1 MMKYPNR
8 TALYEAH
15 NIYRDVM
22 QGFIVRRL
30 KKVQGITPKE
40 LISEILKC
48 ESIDDPEAMID
59 IRDFP
64 RIMRDRNCWFDAFS
78 QLFGSR
84 GAPDVRS
91 MTGFIADGRK
101 LWAHPQKKEDVD
113 SEHTRTHLSIIADL
127 LGAIN
132 ELDARDDV
140 ENIRDQLF
148 SDEVEE
154 HPTEV
159 ENAALNKRLAD
170 TSDKLAAVEADK
182 IECEK
187 RLQDAQ
193 ERLEELEEIETA
205 WMDSEKQAEKMLN
218 ELEAAKAKQRASEK
232 KRKSIVSELESAK
245 TEKSKLTEDLNTA
258 SSWLEDVEKEK
269 VELKK
274 RLKKAETEKTELKE
288 NLKSRSD
295 RLEKLEKVK
304 KENAELKKDLETAA
318 EEKAELEKQLK
329 TKSDSNI
336 PDSVTFQETTFTMDL
351 DKYRVVGDDITQTF
365 WRYWH
370 AQRSEGKQAMRDA
383 GWSVEKVDGDWEI
396 TISTEDFQAW
406 TKNEGST
413 TQPTAPFQERTELP
427 TGKEMEQPALELL
440 SDRREYPRS
449 EIIDVLTQHFSLNKN
464 QRKKL
469 SRSGKAEVYL
479 RNKGLIERTRTG
491 YYRITSRGLDV
502 LRS

>member
-1 MMKYPNR
+1 MKDYPNEE
-8 TALYEAH
+8 ALRKAH
-15 NIYRDVM
+15 RIYLDAMRP
-22 QGFIVRRL
+22 FIIRCL
-30 KKVQGITPKE
+30 KKIQGQTLE
-40 LISEILKC
+40 DLISDVIDY
-48 ESIDDPEAMID
+48 ESSNNIETAID
-59 IRDFP
+59 IGNIPLLLKNYWHDIFGTEFNGDLNIQNTAWLIVEG
-64 RIMRDRNCWFDAFS
+64 RIF
-78 QLFGSR
+78 
-84 GAPDVRS
+84 
-91 MTGFIADGRK
+91 
-101 LWAHPQKKEDVD
+101 WAHPGMEDID
-113 SEHTRTHLSIIADL
+113 AESTRTHLFHVARVLSEIKN
-127 LGAIN
+127 LGAKQ
-132 ELDARDDV
+132 EV
-140 ENIRDQLF
+140 ETIRDRLF
-148 SDEVEE
+148 SDAVEE
-154 HPTEV
+154 HPAEA
-159 ENAALNKRLAD
+159 ENVDLKEQLANTQEEKNKFG
-170 TSDKLAAVEADK
+170 
-182 IECEK
+182 K
-187 RLQDAQ
+187 RLQDTQ
-193 ERLEELEEIETA
+193 KRLEELEEIEAA
-205 WMDSEKQAEKMLN
+205 WVDSEKQAEKMLN

-304 KENAELKKDLETAA
+304 KENAELKKDLETVA
-318 EEKAELEKQLK
+318 EEKAELKKQLK

-336 PDSVTFQETTFTMDL
+336 PDSVTFQDTIFTMDL
-351 DKYRVVGDDITQTF
+351 DKYRVVGDDIAQTF

-413 TQPTAPFQERTELP
+413 TQPPAPFQERTELP

-449 EIIDVLTQHFSLNKN
+449 EIIDVLTQHFSLNNN